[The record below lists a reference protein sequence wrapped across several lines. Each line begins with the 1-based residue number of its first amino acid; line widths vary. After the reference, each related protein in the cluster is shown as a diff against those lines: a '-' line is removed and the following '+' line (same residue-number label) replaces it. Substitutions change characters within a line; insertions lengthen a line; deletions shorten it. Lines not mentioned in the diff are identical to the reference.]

1 MEPGAYD
8 VVLTV
13 GSGAGFIVA
22 SNVEV
27 KPGTLTRINPN
38 ALVGG
43 IAIEPATKKGFPVI
57 KALRFAKDRLIAQQ
71 TEKLGVTLPLPPGSY
86 DLIVATADDQE
97 VHISEAVTVQAGVIA
112 RFDPLGQLAAVVVG
126 KPSISGL
133 DMKSVYVLN
142 AGTTQ
147 IAAKVTAWDVP
158 MLVRAG
164 VAYDIALEQAAGLTR
179 IKTGVTPG
187 RGELVEIK

>member
-8 VVLTV
+8 VVLTHSAATFV
-13 GSGAGFIVA
+13 LA

-27 KPGTLTRINPN
+27 KAGALTHIDPN

-43 IAIEPATKKGFPVI
+43 IAIEPATKKGFPVLKRI
-57 KALRFAKDRLIAQQ
+57 QLVKDRLIVQH
-71 TEKLGVTLPLPPGSY
+71 TEKLGVTLPLAPGTY
-86 DLIVATADDQE
+86 DVVVTAADDQA
-97 VHISEAVTVQAGVIA
+97 VHIPDAVTVNAGAIA
-112 RFDPLGQLAAVVVG
+112 RFDPLELLAAVVVR
-126 KPSISGL
+126 KPDAQL
-133 DMKSVYVLN
+133 EMKSVMALN
-142 AGTTQ
+142 AGTNQ

-164 VAYDIALEQAAGLTR
+164 AAYDIALEQEAGLMR
-179 IKTGVTPG
+179 IRPNLTPG